1 MLKQKNF
8 TKQMQ
13 NGLSHSGKKWS
24 HISNLPSF
32 ILDTPS
38 SLYCIMLRGTRS
50 KYIQYK
56 IKKVS
61 CNPPATFIH
70 FVLLGHPIPVCESI
84 NHFCTS
90 NRALFMITRARSLWK
105 IEKTGRGESPEIW
118 ARVLVGFI
126 FPCRGSFATS
136 DESYLPESLSE
147 TRDADLVVMRWG

>member
-1 MLKQKNF
+1 MRQKNF

-13 NGLSHSGKKWS
+13 NGLSHSGKKMVTYFEFAIF
-24 HISNLPSF
+24 HIRH
-32 ILDTPS
+32 PS

-90 NRALFMITRARSLWK
+90 NRALFMITRARIVCGKLKKLVEGNPLKFEHVASLALFFHAEDHSQHPTK
-105 IEKTGRGESPEIW
+105 
-118 ARVLVGFI
+118 
-126 FPCRGSFATS
+126 ATYQS
-136 DESYLPESLSE
+136 H
-147 TRDADLVVMRWG
+147 